1 MLARQGSLMRTPTD
15 IRPSRLL
22 ACLCTVCVLLFSL
35 SGVAL
40 ADETSD
46 PFSGTKN
53 PSTQTTATPTTTGT
67 TTTGETST
75 SIPGSILILALVAGG
90 ILIGGIAFVIL
101 RDARRVAPVG
111 DSLAVEGSTRA
122 ATAAKQR
129 KRRAKAKEARRQ
141 RKRNR

>member
-22 ACLCTVCVLLFSL
+22 VCLCTVCVLLFSL

-40 ADETSD
+40 AETSD

-53 PSTQTTATPTTTGT
+53 PSTETTATPTTTGA

-75 SIPGSILILALVAGG
+75 SIPSSILILALVAGG
-90 ILIGGIAFVIL
+90 VLIGGIAFVIL